1 MRNQSDETTT
11 FDRPKLLSDIVKRDK
26 LKRKKMKR
34 IDRKNR
40 NNKGI
45 TNSSQ
50 PPNIQRQFH
59 RVFDWAFSLKRARL
73 SWGEAVLWP
82 YQLDLQAVIV
92 IGWISLPLPCYC
104 SAKTAHGWRFT
115 LVVRWLCPCRE
126 AAREWATA
134 ITTNI
139 TRCRIVEQDL
149 TTFIESSPIPFIH
162 HSYNSWIT
170 PTPSSTT
177 TFTNHPRIP

>member
-26 LKRKKMKR
+26 LKRKKKKR
-34 IDRKNR
+34 IDRKKR

-73 SWGEAVLWP
+73 S
-82 YQLDLQAVIV
+82 
-92 IGWISLPLPCYC
+92 
-104 SAKTAHGWRFT
+104 
-115 LVVRWLCPCRE
+115 
-126 AAREWATA
+126 
-134 ITTNI
+134 
-139 TRCRIVEQDL
+139 
-149 TTFIESSPIPFIH
+149 
-162 HSYNSWIT
+162 
-170 PTPSSTT
+170 
-177 TFTNHPRIP
+177 